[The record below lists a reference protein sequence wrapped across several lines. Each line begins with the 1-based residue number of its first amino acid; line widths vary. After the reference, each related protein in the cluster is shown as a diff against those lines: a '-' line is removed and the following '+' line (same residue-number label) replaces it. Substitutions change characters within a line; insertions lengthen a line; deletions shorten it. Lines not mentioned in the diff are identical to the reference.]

1 MVGVP
6 RSQRVAIFE
15 RGGVN
20 YISFTEILLSKKTLV
35 LWSLRIDF
43 TDSEV
48 LNLYHTKYIPILVQ
62 LCNIVWN

>member
-20 YISFTEILLSKKTLV
+20 YISFAEILLSIKNTGSFKV
-35 LWSLRIDF
+35 ENWNG
-43 TDSEV
+43 V
-48 LNLYHTKYIPILVQ
+48 LNLYQTRYIT
-62 LCNIVWN
+62 

>member
-20 YISFTEILLSKKTLV
+20 CISFAEILLSKKTLV
-35 LWSLRIDF
+35 FLRLRIDF

-48 LNLYHTKYIPILVQ
+48 INLQI
-62 LCNIVWN
+62 C